1 MIGSD
6 FSLPSDLTVSD
17 FFFTAE
23 FVRIER
29 GELGRGATHQGTDSM
44 AKLIKMKMH

>member
-6 FSLPSDLTVSD
+6 ISLPSDLTVSD
-17 FFFTAE
+17 FFTAE

-29 GELGRGATHQGTDSM
+29 GDTESLVVTSHT
-44 AKLIKMKMH
+44 KEPTVW

>member
-17 FFFTAE
+17 FLTAE

-29 GELGRGATHQGTDSM
+29 GELVRDATYQGRDSM
-44 AKLIKMKMH
+44 VKLIKLKMQ

>member
-17 FFFTAE
+17 VFTAE

-29 GELGRGATHQGTDSM
+29 GELGRDATYQGTDSM
-44 AKLIKMKMH
+44 VKLIKTKIH